1 MTLVRPLLSLLA
13 LAALA
18 GLGGCGGYY
27 LQAVRGHLAIMDDRV
42 PLDEVIDDPATP
54 AEVRARLEIV
64 REARAYAT
72 SELGLPDND
81 SYDTYV
87 ALDRPY
93 VVWNVFAAPE
103 FSVEP
108 RRWCFPVAGCVVYRG
123 YFEEAAATDYAEG
136 LAAEGWDTYVAG
148 VAAYST
154 LGRFDDPVLS
164 TMLRW
169 SDYQLAGL
177 LFHEL
182 AHQVVYVKDDS
193 EFNES
198 FATAVEEEGLTR
210 WLTGRGDSAAL
221 AEYRAD
227 RERRGAFGLLI
238 EDARGRLAELYRQA
252 LDEDALRA
260 AKAAEFAALKD
271 RYRAL
276 RDAWDG
282 YSGYDAWFER
292 PLNNAQLVPVATYR
306 RYVPAFRALLRD
318 HGGDLDAF
326 YEACRRLA
334 ELEPEDRRARLE
346 ALLAIG
352 DEAPAAGS

>member
-1 MTLVRPLLSLLA
+1 MPPVRLLLLPLL
-13 LAALA
+13 LAACA

-27 LQAVRGHLAIMDDRV
+27 LQAVRGHFAIMGDRV

-54 AEVRARLEIV
+54 AETRARLELV
-64 REARAYAT
+64 REARAFA
-72 SELGLPDND
+72 SGRLGLPDND
-81 SYDTYV
+81 SYTTYV

-103 FSVEP
+103 FSIDP
-108 RRWCFPVAGCVVYRG
+108 KRWCFPVAGCVVYRG
-123 YFEEAAATDYAEG
+123 YFAEEDAAAYAAK

-169 SDYQLAGL
+169 QDWQLAGL

-198 FATAVEEEGLTR
+198 FATTVEEEGLAR
-210 WLTGRGDSAAL
+210 WLAARGEPEAL
-221 AEYRAD
+221 ADYRAD
-227 RERRGAFGLLI
+227 ERRTGAFSLLVGRTRERLAALY
-238 EDARGRLAELYRQA
+238 GRE
-252 LDEDALRA
+252 LDEPAMRA
-260 AKAAEFAALKD
+260 AKAEAFETL
-271 RYRAL
+271 RREYRAL
-276 RDAWDG
+276 REDWGG
-282 YSGYDAWFER
+282 YAGYDAWFER

-306 RYVPAFRALLRD
+306 RYVPAFRALLRES
-318 HGGDLDAF
+318 GGDLPAF
-326 YEACRRLA
+326 YAACRDLA
-334 ELEPEDRRARLE
+334 ELPADERRARLDS
-346 ALLAIG
+346 LLAI
-352 DEAPAAGS
+352 APGAEPPG